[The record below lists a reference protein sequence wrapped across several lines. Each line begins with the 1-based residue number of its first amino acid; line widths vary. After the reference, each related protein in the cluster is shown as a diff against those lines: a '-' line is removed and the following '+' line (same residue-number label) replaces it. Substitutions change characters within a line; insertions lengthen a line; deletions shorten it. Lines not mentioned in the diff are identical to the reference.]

1 MQQELFTSKK
11 TINRSRNAAAIQTN
25 DIQGQ
30 ALSKTVN
37 GLEQI
42 FVRRIPIW
50 KRAMDI
56 VGALV
61 GLTVFSPLMLAV
73 AIAIKLTSK
82 GPVIFKQ
89 KRAGLGGKPFTF
101 YKFRSMVIDAEEKK
115 KQLMQFNFRTGP
127 VFKMNDDPRVI
138 PVGKFIRK
146 WSFDELPQFYNV
158 LKGDMSLVGP
168 RPPTLDEVPQYDNW
182 QKRRLEVKPGI
193 TCLWQINARHESD
206 FDNWVRLD
214 IEYVKKKSLLLDIKI
229 LLLTLPAVL
238 SRKGAH

>member
-1 MQQELFTSKK
+1 MPKK
-11 TINRSRNAAAIQTN
+11 LSQLQKTTYRNGSAITIQTTGMPN
-25 DIQGQ
+25 Q
-30 ALSKTVN
+30 AFSKPVN

-42 FVRRIPIW
+42 FIRRIPFY
-50 KRAMDI
+50 KRVMDI
-56 VGALV
+56 VGAVV

-73 AIAIKLTSK
+73 TIAIKLTSK

-101 YKFRSMVIDAEEKK
+101 YKFRSMVLDAEDKK
-115 KQLMQFNFRTGP
+115 KQLMKFNFRTGP
-127 VFKMNDDPRVI
+127 VFKMNKDPRI
-138 PVGKFIRK
+138 TTVGKFIRK

-182 QKRRLEVKPGI
+182 QNRRLEVKPGI
-193 TCLWQINARHESD
+193 TCLWQISARHKSSFED
-206 FDNWVRLD
+206 WVRLD
-214 IEYVKKKSLLLDIKI
+214 IEYVRNQSLLLDFKI
-229 LLLTLPAVL
+229 LILTLPAVL

>member
-1 MQQELFTSKK
+1 MPQKLSQLQKTDSKSGSAV
-11 TINRSRNAAAIQTN
+11 TIQTTEMP
-25 DIQGQ
+25 DR
-30 ALSKTVN
+30 AFTKTVN

-42 FVRRIPIW
+42 FVRRIPFW

-56 VGALV
+56 VGAIV
-61 GLTVFSPLMLAV
+61 GLIIFSPLMLTV

-101 YKFRSMVIDAEEKK
+101 YKFRSMVLDAENKK
-115 KQLMQFNFRTGP
+115 KGLMKFNFRTGP
-127 VFKMNDDPRVI
+127 VFKMTDDPRI
-138 PVGKFIRK
+138 TSVGKFIRK

-182 QKRRLEVKPGI
+182 QNRRLEVKPGI
-193 TCLWQINARHESD
+193 TCLWQISARHKSD

-214 IEYVKKKSLLLDIKI
+214 IEYVRKQSLLLDLKI
-229 LLLTLPAVL
+229 LILTLPAVL